1 MYKQFRPGIKFFYR
15 RLQDV
20 RITLASYDKQ
30 TFLLR
35 RIVYLSFY
43 ECLSGCRT
51 RRSPSRFIL
60 EKDR

>member
-15 RLQDV
+15 RLI
-20 RITLASYDKQ
+20 RIRSVSYDKQ